1 MTFSIE
7 KNILITNKR
16 RSRPMLMGILSRIT
30 GIKRRPNPRERIIIL
45 ISFTIKRLY
54 TSGSP
59 FGSPVVA
66 GSLEQ
71 VMVEN
76 LKLKDFLIETG
87 TEKNLIELILFFSEQ
102 AKNVRNGFFCTIP
115 RTPSEEITLNQF
127 GEEQMVLDK
136 YADEIFISGLK
147 KTRLAR
153 YIATEEQS
161 RIIEVDNPKHEF
173 GVVIDP
179 LDGSSL
185 LDVNLCVGS
194 IIGIYPGHVLN
205 KGLSMVAALYILY
218 GPLTTLTFTTGNG
231 VHEFV
236 MNESGNFV
244 LRHKDIRIPEG
255 KIYAPGALRKDYLPA
270 HAKWIHALEEEGYKL
285 RFSGCFVGDVHQIL
299 HKGGVFSYPGF
310 KGKEKGKLRLLY
322 EANPMGMI
330 IYQAGGAVS
339 NGKDDILTIKPES
352 IGQVT
357 PIYVGGRKEIALI
370 ETLMNE
376 A

>member
-1 MTFSIE
+1 
-7 KNILITNKR
+7 LR
-16 RSRPMLMGILSRIT
+16 
-30 GIKRRPNPRERIIIL
+30 
-45 ISFTIKRLY
+45 
-54 TSGSP
+54 
-59 FGSPVVA
+59 
-66 GSLEQ
+66 
-71 VMVEN
+71 
-76 LKLKDFLIETG
+76 LKDFLVESG
-87 TEKNLIELILFFSEQ
+87 TESNLAELILFLSEQ
-102 AKNVRNGFFCTIP
+102 ASHVRHGFFCTIP
-115 RTPSEEITLNQF
+115 RTPSEEITRNQF
-127 GEEQMVLDK
+127 GEEQMELDK
-136 YADEIFISGLK
+136 YADGIFISGLK
-147 KTRLAR
+147 KSRLVR

-161 RIIEVDNPKHEF
+161 QIIEVQNPKNQF

-185 LDVNLCVGS
+185 IDVNLCVGS
-194 IIGIYPGHVLN
+194 IIGIYPGHVLE
-205 KGLSMVAALYILY
+205 KGITMVAALYILY
-218 GPLTTLTFTTGNG
+218 GPLTTLTFTTGKG

-236 MNESGNFV
+236 MNTEGEFV
-244 LRHKDIRIPEG
+244 LRHKDLRIPDG
-255 KIYAPGALRKDYLPA
+255 KIYAPGALRKDYFPH
-270 HAKWIHALEEEGYKL
+270 HARWIQALEDAGYKL

-330 IYQAGGAVS
+330 IYQAGGAIS
-339 NGKDDILTIKPES
+339 NGRDDILTIKPES